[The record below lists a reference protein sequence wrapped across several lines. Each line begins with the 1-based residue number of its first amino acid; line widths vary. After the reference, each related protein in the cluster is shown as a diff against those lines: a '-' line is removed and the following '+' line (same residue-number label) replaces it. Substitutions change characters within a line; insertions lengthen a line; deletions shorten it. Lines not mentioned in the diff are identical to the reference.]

1 MLDMAA
7 ATFDYHAPST
17 LSEALS
23 LLDGAPNAKILAG
36 GHSLIPMMKL
46 RLAEPD
52 ALIDLGKTRGLRYI
66 RETADGGLA
75 IGAMATYY
83 DAITSDAVQAN
94 AHVIAEAASQV
105 ADPQVRNMG
114 TVGGSLSHA
123 DPAADLPAV
132 MLALGAE
139 LVATSGGGERVIA
152 ADDFFVDLFT
162 TALGAGEILTAIR
175 IPAAARGTGA
185 AYAKMAN
192 KASHFAIVGA
202 AASVTVESGV
212 CTAARI
218 GITGAGAS
226 AYRARESESRLVG
239 SDLSEGAVFS
249 AAGHAADG
257 VEMNE
262 DIHASAEYREHLTKV
277 FALRA
282 IRAAIERAG

>member
-1 MLDMAA
+1 MVA

-17 LSEALS
+17 LTEALR
-23 LLDGAPNAKILAG
+23 LLADNPNAKILAG

-46 RLAEPD
+46 RLADPD
-52 ALIDLGKTRGLRYI
+52 ALIDLGGVEGLSYV
-66 RETADGGLA
+66 RESGGALA
-75 IGAMATYY
+75 IGAMTTYY
-83 DAITSDAVQAN
+83 DVIASGAVRAS
-94 AHVIAEAASQV
+94 APVIAEAAAQV
-105 ADPQVRNMG
+105 ADPQVRNRG
-114 TVGGSLSHA
+114 TIGGSLSHA

-139 LVATSGGGERVIA
+139 FTATSATGGGRVIA

-162 TALGAGEILTAIR
+162 TALGAGEILTEIR
-175 IPAAARGTGA
+175 IPAAAPGSGA

-202 AASVTVESGV
+202 AASVTVESGR
-212 CTAARI
+212 CSAARI

-226 AYRARESESRLVG
+226 AYRASESESRLVG

-249 AAGHAADG
+249 AAGHATDG

-262 DIHASAEYREHLTKV
+262 DIHASAEYREHLAKV
-277 FALRA
+277 YALRA
-282 IRAAIERAG
+282 INAAIARAG

>member
-1 MLDMAA
+1 MVA

-17 LSEALS
+17 LSEALA
-23 LLDGAPNAKILAG
+23 LLAANPNSKILAG

-46 RLAEPD
+46 RLADPD
-52 ALIDLGKTRGLRYI
+52 ALIDLGGVEGLSYV
-66 RETADGGLA
+66 RESAGALA
-75 IGAMATYY
+75 IGAMTTYY
-83 DAITSDAVQAN
+83 DIIASGAVRAS
-94 AHVIAEAASQV
+94 APVIAEAASQV

-114 TVGGSLSHA
+114 TIGGSLSHA

-139 LVATSGGGERVIA
+139 FTAASASGDRAIS

-162 TALGAGEILTAIR
+162 TALGAGEILTEIR
-175 IPAAARGTGA
+175 IPAAAPGSGA

-202 AASVTVESGV
+202 AASVTVDNGRCS
-212 CTAARI
+212 AARI

-226 AYRARESESRLVG
+226 AYRATESESRLVG
-239 SDLSEGAVFS
+239 SDLGEGAVFS
-249 AAGHAADG
+249 AAGHATDG

-282 IRAAIERAG
+282 IKAAIARAG

>member
-1 MLDMAA
+1 MAA

-66 RETADGGLA
+66 RETADGGLG

-94 AHVIAEAASQV
+94 APVLAEAASQV

-114 TVGGSLSHA
+114 TIGGSLSHA

-139 LVATSGGGERVIA
+139 LVATSGGERVIS

-162 TALGAGEILTAIR
+162 TALGAGEILTEIR
-175 IPAAARGTGA
+175 IPAAASGTGA

-202 AASVTVESGV
+202 AASVTVENGR

-239 SDLSEGAVFS
+239 SDLSEGAIFS

>member
-1 MLDMAA
+1 MAA
-7 ATFDYHAPST
+7 AAFDYHAPST
-17 LSEALS
+17 LPEALT
-23 LLDGAPNAKILAG
+23 LLGDNPNSKILAG

-52 ALIDLGKTRGLRYI
+52 ALIDLGGVDGLSYV
-66 RETADGGLA
+66 RETGGGGLA
-75 IGAMATYY
+75 IGAMTTYY
-83 DAITSDAVQAN
+83 DVMTSGAVRAN
-94 AHVIAEAASQV
+94 APVIAEAAAQV

-139 LVATSGGGERVIA
+139 LAATSAGGDRVIS

-162 TALGAGEILTAIR
+162 TALGAGEILTEIR
-175 IPAAARGTGA
+175 VPAAASGTGA

-202 AASVTVESGV
+202 AASVTVANGV
-212 CTAARI
+212 CSAARI

-282 IRAAIERAG
+282 IKAAIARAG

>member
-1 MLDMAA
+1 MVAS
-7 ATFDYHAPST
+7 TFDYHAPTT
-17 LSEALS
+17 LSEALT
-23 LLDGAPNAKILAG
+23 LLVDNPNSKILAG

-52 ALIDLGKTRGLRYI
+52 ALIDLGGVDGLSYVRGF
-66 RETADGGLA
+66 GGGGIA
-75 IGAMATYY
+75 IGAMTTYY
-83 DAITSDAVQAN
+83 DVITSGAVRAN
-94 AHVIAEAASQV
+94 APVIAEAAAQV

-114 TVGGSLSHA
+114 TIGGSLSHA

-139 LVATSGGGERVIA
+139 FTASSARGGDRTVS

-162 TALGAGEILTAIR
+162 TALGAGEILTEIR
-175 IPAAARGTGA
+175 VPPAASGSGA

-202 AASVTVESGV
+202 AASVTVANGV

-218 GITGAGAS
+218 GITGAGAN
-226 AYRARESESRLVG
+226 AYRARESESRLIG
-239 SDLSEGAVFS
+239 SDLGDGAVFS

-257 VEMNE
+257 VDMNE

-282 IRAAIERAG
+282 IKAAIERAG

>member
-1 MLDMAA
+1 MAA
-7 ATFDYHAPST
+7 ATFDYHAPTT
-17 LSEALS
+17 LSEALA

-52 ALIDLGKTRGLRYI
+52 ALIDLAKLSGLRCVQ
-66 RETADGGLA
+66 ETDDGGLA

-83 DAITSDAVQAN
+83 DVITSDAVRAS
-94 AHVIAEAASQV
+94 APVIAEAASQV

-114 TVGGSLSHA
+114 TIGGSLSHA

-139 LVATSGGGERVIA
+139 MAAESAGGIRRVIP
-152 ADDFFVDLFT
+152 ADAFFVDLFT
-162 TALGAGEILTAIR
+162 TALGAGEILTEIR

-202 AASVTVESGV
+202 AASVTVENGR

>member
-1 MLDMAA
+1 MAA

-23 LLDGAPNAKILAG
+23 LLAGNPNAKILAG

-52 ALIDLGKTRGLRYI
+52 ALIDLGGL
-66 RETADGGLA
+66 DGLSYVKESGGELA
-75 IGAMATYY
+75 IGAMTTYF
-83 DAITSDAVQAN
+83 DIIESAAVRAS
-94 AHVIAEAASQV
+94 APVIAEAASQV

-114 TVGGSLSHA
+114 TIGGSLSHA

-132 MLALGAE
+132 ALALGAE
-139 LVATSGGGERVIA
+139 FAAASSAGDRAIA

-162 TALGAGEILTAIR
+162 TALGEGEILTEIR
-175 IPAAARGTGA
+175 IPAAAPGTGA

-202 AASVTVESGV
+202 AASVTVVDGR

-239 SDLSEGAVFS
+239 SDLSESAVFS

-257 VEMNE
+257 AGEMNE

-282 IRAAIERAG
+282 IQAAIARAG